1 MEIVHWPPTD
11 WGVPLSAE
19 RFHIAEWYGHPFHGL
34 GDWDR
39 VKLAQ
44 HEVGGSAMTKA
55 ELTRMVALEE
65 QAALGTMKPR
75 DIGRL
80 TDLRAKLATQ
90 QAEELPCP
98 FRTDSLHPTCTKPG
112 GVCSIRIFKEDRG
125 VVAPIGGN
133 RGRLRALCP
142 WRFHQDGTAFD
153 KIGERLLSDPTPTRA
168 GEVGFL
174 ESTGNLDS
182 DPGEDVGRI
191 DMILV
196 KSNVA
201 PGPAMDWVAVE
212 VQAVYFSGKR
222 MSLEFE
228 HLLKTQGKLSMAR
241 EKRRPDYRSSG
252 VKRLMP
258 QLLTKVPTL
267 RRWGKKIAVVVDA
280 PFFHSLGTMERVK
293 DVSNADIVWFLVDF
307 VEDPNGGRFRLEVV
321 EEVFTTLESATLG
334 LTGGIPVSQGE
345 FERRIKAKARKQALP
360 S

>member
-1 MEIVHWPPTD
+1 LQ
-11 WGVPLSAE
+11 LSEE
-19 RFHIAEWYGHPFHGL
+19 RFHVAEWYGNPFHGL
-34 GDWDR
+34 GDLDR

-44 HEVGGSAMTKA
+44 HKVGGSAMTKV
-55 ELTRMVALEE
+55 ELARMVALEE
-65 QAALGTMKPR
+65 QLALGTIKPR
-75 DIGRL
+75 DDDRL
-80 TDLRAKLATQ
+80 TNLRAKLTKQ

-98 FRTDSLHPTCTKPG
+98 FRIDSAHPTCTKPG
-112 GVCSIRIFKEDRG
+112 GVCSIRIYKEERG
-125 VVAPIGGN
+125 VVAPIDGT

-142 WRFHQDGTAFD
+142 WRFHQNGTAFD

-191 DMILV
+191 DMILL
-196 KSNVA
+196 KSNAVA
-201 PGPAMDWVAVE
+201 GAPMEWVAVE

-222 MSLEFE
+222 MSLEFD

-241 EKRRPDYRSSG
+241 AKRRPDYRSSG

-267 RRWGKKIAVVVDA
+267 RRWGKKMAVVVDA
-280 PFFHSLGTMERVK
+280 PFFHSMGAMERVR

-307 VEDPNGGRFRLEVV
+307 VENSNGGRFRLEVV
-321 EEVFTTLESATLG
+321 EEFFTTLESATLG
-334 LTGGIPVSQGE
+334 LTGGIPVSQSA
-345 FERRIKAKARKQALP
+345 FEARIRAKVQE
-360 S
+360 

>member
-1 MEIVHWPPTD
+1 
-11 WGVPLSAE
+11 
-19 RFHIAEWYGHPFHGL
+19 
-34 GDWDR
+34 
-39 VKLAQ
+39 
-44 HEVGGSAMTKA
+44 MTKA
-55 ELTRMVALEE
+55 DLTRLVALEKH
-65 QAALGTMKPR
+65 AALGTAKPR
-75 DIGRL
+75 DILRL
-80 TDLRAKLATQ
+80 TDLRAKLAKQ

-98 FRTDSLHPTCTKPG
+98 FRTDSPHPTCTKPG
-112 GVCSIRIFKEDRG
+112 GVCSIRIFKEEHG
-125 VVAPIGGN
+125 VVAPIDGN
-133 RGRLRALCP
+133 RGKLRALCP

-153 KIGERLLSDPTPTRA
+153 KIGERLLSDHAPTRA

-182 DPGEDVGRI
+182 EAGEDVGRI

-201 PGPAMDWVAVE
+201 PGAPMDWVAVE

-228 HLLKTQGKLSMAR
+228 HLLKTQGRLSMAQ

-267 RRWGKKIAVVVDA
+267 RRWGKKMAVVVDA
-280 PFFHSLGTMERVK
+280 PFFHSMGAMERVK

-307 VEDPNGGRFRLEVV
+307 VEDPGQGPFRLQVV

-334 LTGGIPVSQGE
+334 LTGGIPVSQSQ
-345 FERRIKAKARKQALP
+345 FETRIRSKAQK
-360 S
+360 

>member
-1 MEIVHWPPTD
+1 M
-11 WGVPLSAE
+11 S
-19 RFHIAEWYGHPFHGL
+19 
-34 GDWDR
+34 
-39 VKLAQ
+39 
-44 HEVGGSAMTKA
+44 KA
-55 ELTRMVALEE
+55 DLTRMVALETMD
-65 QAALGTMKPR
+65 ALGTMKPR
-75 DIGRL
+75 DLGRL
-80 TDLRAKLATQ
+80 TDLRAKLTKQ

-98 FRTDSLHPTCTKPG
+98 FRTDSPHPTCTKPG
-112 GVCSIRIFKEDRG
+112 GVCSIRIFKDEQG
-125 VVAPIGGN
+125 IVAPIEGQ

-153 KIGERLLSDPTPTRA
+153 KIDERLLSDPAPIRA

-196 KSNVA
+196 KSNAA
-201 PGPAMDWVAVE
+201 PGAPMDWVAVE

-267 RRWGKKIAVVVDA
+267 RRWGKKMAVVVDA
-280 PFFHSLGTMERVK
+280 PFFHSMGKMERVR

-307 VEDPNGGRFRLEVV
+307 VEDQDGGRFRLEVV
-321 EEVFTTLESATLG
+321 EEFFTTLESATLG
-334 LTGGIPVSQGE
+334 LTGGIPVPQPE
-345 FERRIKAKARKQALP
+345 FERRIRAKAQRKPLP
-360 S
+360 G

>member
-1 MEIVHWPPTD
+1 
-11 WGVPLSAE
+11 VPLSEE

-39 VKLAQ
+39 LKLAQ
-44 HEVGGSAMTKA
+44 HKVGGAAMTKA
-55 ELTRMVALEE
+55 ELARMVALEE
-65 QAALGTMKPR
+65 QAALGAMKSR
-75 DIGRL
+75 DLDRL
-80 TDLRAKLATQ
+80 TDLRAKLTMQ

-98 FRTDSLHPTCTKPG
+98 FRTDSPHPTCTKPG
-112 GVCSIRIFKEDRG
+112 GVCSIRIFKEERG
-125 VVAPIGGN
+125 VVAPIDGN

-142 WRFHQDGTAFD
+142 WRFHQEGTAFD

-196 KSNVA
+196 KSNAASGA
-201 PGPAMDWVAVE
+201 PMDWVAVE

-222 MSLEFE
+222 MSIEFE

-267 RRWGKKIAVVVDA
+267 RRWGKKMAVVVDA
-280 PFFHSLGTMERVK
+280 PFFQSMGTMERVR

-307 VEDPNGGRFRLEVV
+307 VEDPNGGQFRLEVV
-321 EEVFTTLESATLG
+321 EEFFTTLESATLG
-334 LTGGIPVSQGE
+334 LTGGIPVSQGQ
-345 FERRIKAKARKQALP
+345 FEARIKAKAQKQALP
-360 S
+360 G